1 MTQDQPGAYR
11 IAQGE
16 PNVGARLSPVV
27 ATWFERRFREFS
39 EAQQLCIPRILARE
53 SVLLSSPT
61 GSGKTLAAFLGIID
75 DLVRETRV
83 SGPAR
88 RCRGRIV
95 QDPSGTA
102 GRNGRPPDSAVPG
115 GPGIHAIYVSPL
127 RALTYDLQKN
137 LQQPLAE
144 MGLDGQIRVAMR
156 TSDTPAGER
165 RAIRRHP
172 PEILLIT
179 PESLAIILCQNDYR
193 ESLRGCR
200 YVVIDELHAI
210 AENKRGVDLA
220 LSMER
225 LEALCERPLCRVG
238 LSATVAPLERMAAFL
253 VGPRR
258 ACWIANAQV
267 ARRQVIEVF
276 SPVRKQPYPPAGF
289 SGTRILEE
297 AKRLVEKSQ
306 SVLVFC
312 NTRSG
317 AENIGLRLKQLL
329 PELAGRIEIHHSSL
343 DRSVRLQVE
352 DRLKNG
358 ELRAVVC
365 STSLE
370 MGIDVGAIDLVIMV
384 STPKGI
390 SRTLQRLGRA
400 GHSIHQTS
408 YGVLVATNI
417 NDLIECVV
425 TARLTRERR
434 LDPVRIPELCWD
446 VIAQHVVGM
455 AMAAPMIHREEV
467 LAVLRRAWPCR
478 ALTAEGLEQVL
489 TYLQGGGRR
498 LSAQYADVFGKIV
511 IREDRISL
519 PSRRVERE
527 YLMNVGT
534 IPAEGVIT
542 VFLGRQKLG
551 QLEEGFI
558 KRLNLG
564 DRFVL
569 AGRIVQLVETNAC
582 YVKVK
587 AAGGK
592 GPIVPSWNA
601 GRMPLTSGIAQEVVR
616 FRTEINRRLDRQDPG
631 LLDWLVETEEISASN
646 AEAIIA
652 HFQAQRR
659 FSRVPVER
667 LLLIECY
674 QGEDGLLN
682 YFFHS
687 LIGRS
692 GNDALSR
699 IISYRMKQVV
709 GGNAM
714 VTVDDYGFLLSL
726 QPFQRM
732 TLPQLRQLIRVEGA
746 AEALERALRDSELV
760 RWQFRGVAQTGLM
773 VPRNRPGGERRLRQI
788 RWNAE
793 ILFRVLQ
800 EHEPDHPLL
809 QEAYRQA
816 EYTFLDAE
824 RAFAFL
830 DEAPG
835 YEWDLREVPAV
846 SPFALGMYVS
856 QIREAMLHESP
867 EEAIERLYHQMY
879 GNE

>member
-1 MTQDQPGAYR
+1 M
-11 IAQGE
+11 AQAD
-16 PNVGARLSPVV
+16 PDVGARLSPTI
-27 ATWFERRFREFS
+27 AAWFGRRFGQFS
-39 EAQQLCIPRILARE
+39 EAQQLCIPQILARE

-75 DLVRETRV
+75 YLVRETRP
-83 SGPAR
+83 PAPPR
-88 RCRGRIV
+88 RSRRSV
-95 QDPSGTA
+95 QAVARTA
-102 GRNGRPPDSAVPG
+102 GDGCRTPDSAAREAT
-115 GPGIHAIYVSPL
+115 GIRAIYVSPL
-127 RALTYDLQKN
+127 RALTYDIQKN
-137 LQQPLAE
+137 LRQPLTE
-144 MGLDGQIRVAMR
+144 MGLDRQIRVAMR
-156 TSDTPAGER
+156 TGDTPAHER
-165 RAIRRHP
+165 RAIKRHP

-179 PESLAIILCQNDYR
+179 PESLALILCQNDYG
-193 ESLRGCR
+193 ESLRRCR
-200 YVVIDELHAI
+200 YLVIDELHAI

-225 LEALCERPLCRVG
+225 LETFCDRPLCRVG

-253 VGPRR
+253 VGPQRP
-258 ACWIANAQV
+258 CWIANAQV

-289 SGTRILEE
+289 SGTRILQE
-297 AKRLVEKSQ
+297 AKRLVERAQ

-317 AENIGLRLKQLL
+317 AENVGLRLKQLL

-370 MGIDVGAIDLVIMV
+370 MGIDVGAIDLVIMI

-390 SRTLQRLGRA
+390 SRTLQRIGRA

-455 AMAAPMIHREEV
+455 AMAKPMIHREEV
-467 LAVLRRAWPCR
+467 LAVLQRAWPCR
-478 ALTAEGLEQVL
+478 NLTAEGLQRVL
-489 TYLQGGGRR
+489 TYLEGGGKR
-498 LSAQYADVFGKIV
+498 LAARYTEVFGKIV

-519 PSRRVERE
+519 PSRRVERD
-527 YLMNVGT
+527 YLMNIGT
-534 IPAEGVIT
+534 IPAEGMIT

-551 QLEEGFI
+551 ELEEGFI

-582 YVKVK
+582 HVKVK
-587 AAGGK
+587 AAGGN

-601 GRMPLTSGIAQEVVR
+601 GRMPLTSGIAREVVR
-616 FRTEINRRLDRQDPG
+616 LRTEINRRLDRQDPG
-631 LLDWLVETEEISASN
+631 LVDWLVETEEISASN
-646 AEAIIA
+646 GEAIVA

-659 FSRVPVER
+659 YSRVPVEG

-674 QGEDGLLN
+674 RGEDGLLN

-699 IISYRMKQVV
+699 IVSYRMKQFV

-714 VTVDDYGFLLSL
+714 VTIDDYGFLLTL
-726 QPFQRM
+726 QPFQRV
-732 TLPQLRQLIRVEGA
+732 TLPQVRQLIRTEGA
-746 AEALERALRDSELV
+746 AEDLELALRDSELV

-773 VPRNRPGGERRLRQI
+773 VPRNRPDGDRRLRQI

-793 ILFRVLQ
+793 ILFRVLH

-816 EYTFLDAE
+816 EDTFLDSE
-824 RAFAFL
+824 RAFAFM

-835 YEWDLREVPAV
+835 YEWDLRDVPAV
-846 SPFALGMYVS
+846 SPFALGLYVS

-867 EEAIERLYHQMY
+867 EEAIERFYHQMY
-879 GNE
+879 GTVTGNE